1 MENVLSSR
9 QNREFVTPDN
19 VFHNLAPAMA
29 NVWSATVAHCDFR
42 WCRPTC

>member
-1 MENVLSSR
+1 MV
-9 QNREFVTPDN
+9 
-19 VFHNLAPAMA
+19 